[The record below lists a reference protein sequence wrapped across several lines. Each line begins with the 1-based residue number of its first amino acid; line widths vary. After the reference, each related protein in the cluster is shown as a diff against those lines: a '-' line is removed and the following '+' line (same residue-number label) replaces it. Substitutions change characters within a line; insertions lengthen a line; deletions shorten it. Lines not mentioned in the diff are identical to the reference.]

1 MINEIKIPEGHKAT
15 ILGGT
20 IRIEPMEE
28 KAKFKRGDFI
38 KLDCINPDYAISIV
52 DYVDDKGKIYVLAST
67 GAKCAVQIA
76 ENKDWHVG
84 YINESGNK
92 HILANEAQRQ
102 FMLKGL
108 KGLGKYWDAEALEVK
123 DFIKVPENIGIYKW
137 FGEDEEYKCGDN
149 LFIGFNNDKQLLGYD
164 DTNKCYLTYPK
175 RNAWQKIQ
183 CYLQPCKREDL
194 QSGDTAF
201 FSPTFRLSE
210 DITSDLGRYVKI
222 VGKANYKTNKSG
234 EIVQERNHAE
244 WWYKL
249 IPINK

>member
-1 MINEIKIPEGHKAT
+1 MQEITIPDGHKAT

-20 IRIEPMEE
+20 IRIEPIE
-28 KAKFKRGDFI
+28 KVQEPKFKKGDIVARNFRGFSGEYIVLYDHTNSYGWIMFNVYIINSKLHIKDKVDFG
-38 KLDCINPDYAISIV
+38 LGSISEFRIATPEEQQ
-52 DYVDDKGKIYVLAST
+52 ILFNALA
-67 GAKCAVQIA
+67 K
-76 ENKDWHVG
+76 E
-84 YINESGNK
+84 
-92 HILANEAQRQ
+92 
-102 FMLKGL
+102 
-108 KGLGKYWDAEALEVK
+108 GKYWDAEALEVK
-123 DFIKVPENIGIYKW
+123 DFIKVPESIGIYKW

-164 DTNKCYLTYPK
+164 DTNKCYLAYPK

-183 CYLQPCKREDL
+183 CYLKPCKRKDL

-201 FSPTFRLSE
+201 FSPTFRLFE

-234 EIVQERNHAE
+234 EIVQERNYAALV
-244 WWYKL
+244 YKL